1 MKRAAFGVLALFLA
15 FVMAVSCSG
24 GSGGSS
30 LLGCLACSLG
40 CAACS
45 AGCTMCTGCGAFA
58 DSDPEAGDEWIEITP
73 GASPIEH

>member
-1 MKRAAFGVLALFLA
+1 MKRAAFGVLALLLA
-15 FVMAVSCSG
+15 LVMVVSCSG

-45 AGCTMCTGCGAFA
+45 AGCSMCTGCGAYA
-58 DSDPEAGDEWIEITP
+58 DSEPETAGGWIEITP
-73 GASPIEH
+73 GANPIGH